1 MKFWQ
6 QKWRSMNGFRRMIL
20 VVLALMLVGFGAAM
34 AAAQTRLPFISDGE
48 GRLTPK
54 AEGETLVYSG
64 QLDGG
69 QVRLTVQP
77 DGTAEYQWETLTY
90 GPYQLEG
97 SPEAP
102 VSSALVGPNARGV
115 TIRQGDRILFWGSY
129 DPAPKN
135 VLFTL
140 VSDGAPLAERARIP
154 VEDAGQQ
161 EHAPRLIVLCQAAL
175 REELHQGDWGVFGI
189 GALLTL
195 LVMAWVLL

>member
-69 QVRLTVQP
+69 QVRLTVRP

-115 TIRQGDRILFWGSY
+115 TGSCFGAAMT
-129 DPAPKN
+129 PRRKMCCSPWCPTAPPWQRGPGSQWRTPDSRSTPPGSSCC
-135 VLFTL
+135 VR
-140 VSDGAPLAERARIP
+140 PP
-154 VEDAGQQ
+154 
-161 EHAPRLIVLCQAAL
+161 
-175 REELHQGDWGVFGI
+175 
-189 GALLTL
+189 
-195 LVMAWVLL
+195 

>member
-69 QVRLTVQP
+69 QVRLTVRPLSAGGLPGGAGVQCSGGSERPGRDHPAGGP
-77 DGTAEYQWETLTY
+77 DPVLG
-90 GPYQLEG
+90 QL
-97 SPEAP
+97 
-102 VSSALVGPNARGV
+102 
-115 TIRQGDRILFWGSY
+115 
-129 DPAPKN
+129 
-135 VLFTL
+135 
-140 VSDGAPLAERARIP
+140 
-154 VEDAGQQ
+154 
-161 EHAPRLIVLCQAAL
+161 
-175 REELHQGDWGVFGI
+175 
-189 GALLTL
+189 
-195 LVMAWVLL
+195 

>member
-69 QVRLTVQP
+69 QVRLTVRP
-77 DGTAEYQWETLTY
+77 DGTAGVPVGNPDLRPLSAGGLPGGAGVQCS
-90 GPYQLEG
+90 GG
-97 SPEAP
+97 SD
-102 VSSALVGPNARGV
+102 ARGV
-115 TIRQGDRILFWGSY
+115 TIRQGDGSCFGAAMT
-129 DPAPKN
+129 PRRKMCCSPWCPTAPPWQRGPGSQWRTPDSRSTPPGSSCC
-135 VLFTL
+135 VR
-140 VSDGAPLAERARIP
+140 PP
-154 VEDAGQQ
+154 
-161 EHAPRLIVLCQAAL
+161 
-175 REELHQGDWGVFGI
+175 
-189 GALLTL
+189 
-195 LVMAWVLL
+195 

>member
-69 QVRLTVQP
+69 QVRLTVRP

-115 TIRQGDRILFWGSY
+115 TIRQGDRILFWGCLLY
-129 DPAPKN
+129 
-135 VLFTL
+135 T
-140 VSDGAPLAERARIP
+140 SD
-154 VEDAGQQ
+154 
-161 EHAPRLIVLCQAAL
+161 AAD
-175 REELHQGDWGVFGI
+175 E
-189 GALLTL
+189 
-195 LVMAWVLL
+195 